1 MENAL
6 VAVIPRFSRQQLRLV
21 SSKLAAFPDKFPD
34 TREFAWRLVRSLD
47 IESGLLVRALREA
60 GPSSWTLIEAVLPE
74 LRREINA
81 RPLGGDA
88 RQLLGRSLPSL
99 GYDDNWDLNR
109 RIMLALHGL
118 QKRTTVSR
126 PTSSGAG
133 LADAEIDFVYARPK
147 EEPKRRGD
155 LFWWLG

>member
-1 MENAL
+1 
-6 VAVIPRFSRQQLRLV
+6 
-21 SSKLAAFPDKFPD
+21 
-34 TREFAWRLVRSLD
+34 
-47 IESGLLVRALREA
+47 
-60 GPSSWTLIEAVLPE
+60 VLPE

-88 RQLLGRSLPSL
+88 RQLLDRSLPSL

-126 PTSSGAG
+126 PTLSGAG
-133 LADAEIDFVYARPK
+133 LADAEIDFVYAGPK
-147 EEPKRRGD
+147 EEPKRKVGF
-155 LFWWLG
+155 FWWLG